1 MKKPVL
7 LMFLMLTVVV
17 GCASSLQ
24 KQSEDIT
31 ITYEAITRGSSVII
45 TANKDA
51 VTTNAV
57 RAEKN
62 STTSTVTPEQW
73 KEVIKE
79 LEKVELNKINDL
91 KAPTNKRLYDGA
103 MIASVTVKLKDTTY
117 HRSSFDHGNPPVE
130 IEALVNKIISL
141 SGYDKQKQ

>member
-1 MKKPVL
+1 
-7 LMFLMLTVVV
+7 MFLALAIIV

-31 ITYEAITRGSSVII
+31 ITYEAITRGSNMII
-45 TANKDA
+45 TAKQDA
-51 VTTNAV
+51 VTI
-57 RAEKN
+57 N
-62 STTSTVTPEQW
+62 STRTEKISSTATVSEEQW

-79 LEKVELNKINDL
+79 LEKVELEKINEL

-103 MIASVTVKLKDTTY
+103 LIASLTIQLKDTTY
-117 HRSSFDHGNPPVE
+117 HSSSFDHGHPPAE

-141 SGYDKQKQ
+141 SGADKKTAE